1 MIWLL
6 SMFGCQ
12 PHPVLP
18 SGPMDS
24 VPGHLVI
31 AHTNDIHAHFEPNR
45 AEWLPGEPAIGGFG
59 EISGLVSQL
68 HKEKGDDHV
77 LYLDGGDMMTGTPLM
92 EFEVNGVRGGAMMDF
107 TSDAGMDAWV
117 LGNHE
122 FDIGFDH
129 ISALVGAS
137 KVPVLSANLDHVNG
151 SGQPAIDG
159 LKDHIIIQRAGVRVG
174 IFGLTTDS
182 LARLTG
188 TDATDHMV
196 VRDVVEV
203 AREQVAALVD
213 QVDLVVALTH
223 VGLDTDQRIAG
234 EVPGIDLIVGG
245 HSHTPLV
252 EPVQVGDTWIVQA
265 GCYAR
270 QLGVTEMDVV
280 DGNIVNFSAKLVD
293 LTPGAVEVPEASA
306 TLMQTWKERIDGHF
320 AEIIGRVE
328 GATLDRSKNAET
340 PLGRW
345 AADMV
350 RSAAGTDI
358 GIYNPG
364 GLRADLVAGPLTR
377 GGLYQVFPF
386 SNDVVQFDVSGE
398 QVVGLLLK
406 NAGSE
411 ISGRHPVMQLS
422 GVAAQWRLRA
432 GAPELVSV
440 TVGETELDPDAVYTA
455 ATNSYVTD
463 RWQYNL
469 GFEPTN
475 QVPQGLTVFEA
486 AVARAQAGVIVS
498 PSSPRMTRSE

>member
-1 MIWLL
+1 MA
-6 SMFGCQ
+6 
-12 PHPVLP
+12 
-18 SGPMDS
+18 S

-31 AHTNDIHAHFEPNR
+31 AHTNDTHAHFQPNR
-45 AEWLPGEPAIGGFG
+45 AEWLPGEPFIGGFA
-59 EISGLVSQL
+59 EIAGWVTKL
-68 HKEKGDDHV
+68 HEEQGDDHV

-107 TSDAGMDAWV
+107 IADAGMDAWV

-129 ISALVGAS
+129 TSALVAAS
-137 KVPVLSANLDHVNG
+137 KVPVLSANLDQPNG
-151 SGQPAIDG
+151 SGLPAIGGLRDRIIVERAG
-159 LKDHIIIQRAGVRVG
+159 LKVGV
-174 IFGLTTDS
+174 FGLTTDS

-188 TDATDHMV
+188 TNATDHMD
-196 VRDVVEV
+196 VRDVIEV
-203 AREQVAALVD
+203 AREEVAALD
-213 QVDLVVALTH
+213 GQVDLVVALTH
-223 VGLDTDQRIAG
+223 IGVETDQRIAE

-252 EPVQVGDTWIVQA
+252 EPIKVGETWIVQA
-265 GCYAR
+265 GCYTR

-280 DGNIVNFSAKLVD
+280 DGKIVNFNAKLVD
-293 LTPGAVEVPEASA
+293 LTPGSVVVPEASA
-306 TLMQTWKERIDGHF
+306 TLMQTWKARIDAHF
-320 AEIIGRVE
+320 AEVIGSVE

-340 PLGRW
+340 PMGRW

-364 GLRADLVAGPLTR
+364 GLRADLVAGPLSR

-386 SNDVVQFDVSGE
+386 SNDVVQFDMSGE

-411 ISGRHPVMQLS
+411 LSGRHPVMQIS
-422 GVAAQWRLRA
+422 GIAATWRVRG
-432 GAPELVSV
+432 GAPELIQV
-440 TVGETELDPDAVYTA
+440 TVGEVALDPDAVYTA

-475 QVPQGLTVFEA
+475 QVLQGSTVFEA
-486 AVARAQAGVIVS
+486 AVARAQAGAIVA
-498 PSSPRMTRSE
+498 PSNPRMTRVE